1 MDTAASEQ
9 IFLRIFLFSPVIIIP
24 PMFHARWFIYHRH
37 YVTLKTD
44 SVVKQL
50 ALKTKRGHLEVL
62 SVGRKKGG
70 GMGKQKAGEVCE
82 VKAKTLYINCLLRL
96 TAVLKQTPPGSS
108 VAL

>member
-1 MDTAASEQ
+1 
-9 IFLRIFLFSPVIIIP
+9 
-24 PMFHARWFIYHRH
+24 
-37 YVTLKTD
+37 VTLKTD

-62 SVGRKKGG
+62 SVGRKEGG
-70 GMGKQKAGEVCE
+70 EKMGKQKAGEVWE